1 MPKIKYVERK
11 FTAGSLQM
19 IETANKII
27 DEYLAAG
34 FDMTLRQL
42 YYQFVARGLIANKMT
57 EYKRMASVINDG
69 RLAGLI
75 DWSAIVDR
83 TRDLRALPHWESP
96 QEIIEGA
103 KSQYRIDKW
112 ATQEHRV
119 EVWVEKDALV
129 GVVAR
134 ICNELDVPYFSCRG
148 YTSQS
153 EMWEASQRLLGY
165 VAQHQTP
172 VVIHLGDHD
181 PSGLDMTH
189 DIIKRFEI
197 FIGGAEVKRIALNMN
212 QVEKYNPPP
221 NPAKTTDARAAK
233 YIDEFGTESWELDAL
248 DPKVLAALIKKN
260 VLEYRDKDKWSEQL
274 LQEDE
279 HRLLLSKAADYVQGL
294 V

>member
-57 EYKRMASVINDG
+57 EYKRMASIINDG

-103 KSQYRIDKW
+103 KAQYRIDKW
-112 ATQEHRV
+112 AAQANRV

-197 FIGGAEVKRIALNMN
+197 FIGGAEVKRIALNMS

-248 DPKVLAALIKKN
+248 DPKVLAALIKKH

-294 V
+294 A